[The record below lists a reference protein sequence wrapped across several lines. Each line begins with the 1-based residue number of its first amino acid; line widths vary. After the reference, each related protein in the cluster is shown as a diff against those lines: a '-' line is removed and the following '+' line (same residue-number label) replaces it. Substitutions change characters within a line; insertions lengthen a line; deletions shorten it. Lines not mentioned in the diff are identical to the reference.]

1 MPNIRQKS
9 ITMRIG
15 LFTDQYYP
23 SISGVV
29 TSIRMLYD
37 GLVSLGHEVFIF
49 TSFDEEMVDNPDEIT
64 KRNVINIPGK
74 SYPFKDLKE
83 YRFSFKH
90 RKYIKLVAPY
100 KLDVI
105 HIHTEFSVAKIG
117 RVSGKK
123 LGIPIIHTLH
133 TLYED
138 YIKYISEFADKYFH
152 DVIFST
158 LAKMV
163 IEPVSKDS
171 IIEIVPTKKVLALVE
186 RYYMQGDIRVVPTG
200 IQLGRFNKSNYTLE
214 EINHLRKY
222 LKINENDFV
231 YGYLGRTS
239 GEKNIKTIIKA
250 FSKISNKENTVL
262 LIVGGGPELD
272 ELQEFAN
279 SLGVLEY
286 TRFTGLVPWDQAPM
300 YYQVMDIFVNA
311 SKSETQGLTYIEA
324 LASGLPLLV
333 QRDDCIDD
341 VVQDYYNGI
350 YFDGEEELVQKME
363 EIQKVPTTLKQIKAN
378 TELSVQKY
386 SKEQYAKNIEAV
398 YHDAIDIYKHGRK
411 KK

>member
-1 MPNIRQKS
+1 
-9 ITMRIG
+9 MRIG

-29 TSIRMLYD
+29 TSIKMLYD

-49 TSFDEEMVDNPDEIT
+49 TSFDEGMVDNPEELVS
-64 KRNVINIPGK
+64 RNVINIPGTA
-74 SYPFKDLKE
+74 YPFKDLKE

-100 KLDVI
+100 QLDVI

-123 LGIPIIHTLH
+123 LGIPIVHTLH

-138 YIKYISEFADKYFH
+138 YIKYVSEFADKYFH
-152 DVIFST
+152 DVIFSS
-158 LAKMV
+158 LAKII

-171 IIEIVPTKKVLALVE
+171 VIEIVPTKKVLALTE
-186 RYYMQGDIRVVPTG
+186 KYYMKGDIRVVPTG
-200 IQLGRFNKSNYTLE
+200 IQLDRFKLSNYTE
-214 EINHLRKY
+214 DEIKALRKD
-222 LKINENDFV
+222 LGIADDVFV

-250 FSKISNKENTVL
+250 FSDVKNKDKTVL
-262 LIVGGGPELD
+262 MIVGGGPELAD
-272 ELQEFAN
+272 LQDYAS
-279 SLGVLEY
+279 SLGVIDY
-286 TRFTGLVPWDQAPM
+286 MIFTGFVNWDKVPK
-300 YYQVMDIFVNA
+300 YYQIMDVFVNA

-333 QRDDCIDD
+333 QKDDCIDD

-350 YFDGEEELVQKME
+350 YFDGEADLTQKME

-378 TELSVQKY
+378 TELSVEKY
-386 SKEQYAKNIEAV
+386 SKEQYAKNIESI
-398 YHDAIDIYKHGRK
+398 YNDAIDIYVNKRK
-411 KK
+411 RSN